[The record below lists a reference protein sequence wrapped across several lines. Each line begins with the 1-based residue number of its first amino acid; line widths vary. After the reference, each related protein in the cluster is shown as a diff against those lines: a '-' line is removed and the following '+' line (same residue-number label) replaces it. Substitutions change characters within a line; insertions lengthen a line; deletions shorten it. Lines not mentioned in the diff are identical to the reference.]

1 MFNIKES
8 FMLLRFLVICVDKT
22 LRIAWKR
29 LEGCSFFKNILKI
42 EYNFGTIAVI
52 LVIQDLI
59 PGKTSLLRNRW

>member
-8 FMLLRFLVICVDKT
+8 FMLLRFLVIRVDKT

-29 LEGCSFFKNILKI
+29 LEGCSFFKKILKT
-42 EYNFGTIAVI
+42 EHNFGTIAVI
-52 LVIQDLI
+52 LAIQDLI